1 MRKVLVATDKPFAKP
16 AVEGIARVF
25 KESGYELV
33 MLENYKDKQDLL
45 NAVKDVDAVIVR
57 SDLITSEVIEAASNL
72 KIVVRAGAGYDN
84 IDLEAASGKG
94 VVVMNTP
101 GQNSNAVA
109 ELALGMMVYIARNQY
124 NGTSGRELRGK
135 KLGVF
140 ACGNVGKDVARIAL
154 GFGMDVYGYDPFVER
169 KVMEYSGMKCVASA
183 AEFYESCEYISIN
196 APANSQ
202 TIRSVNFE
210 LLERMPKPAT
220 LINTARKEIIDEES
234 LLKMFATRPD
244 FVYISDVAPDCSSEI
259 SEKYPGRYFFTPKK
273 MGAQTAEA
281 NINAGIAAAK
291 QIVGFLENNDKTFQ
305 VNL

>member
-1 MRKVLVATDKPFAKP
+1 MKRVLVATDKPFAKP
-16 AVEGIARVF
+16 AVEGIAQVF
-25 KESGYELV
+25 KEAGYELV

-45 NAVKDVDAVIVR
+45 DAVKDVEAVIVR
-57 SDLITSEVIEAASNL
+57 SDLITGEVIEAANNL

-109 ELALGMMVYIARNQY
+109 ELALGMMVYMARNQF

-140 ACGNVGKDVARIAL
+140 ACGNVGRDVARIAL
-154 GFGMDVYGYDPFVER
+154 GFGMDVYGFDPFVKR
-169 KVMEYSGMKCVASA
+169 KVMEYSGMKCVASVE
-183 AEFYESCEYISIN
+183 EFYDLCEYISVN

-210 LLERMPKPAT
+210 LLQRMPKPAT

-234 LLKMFATRPD
+234 LLKMFAARPD

-259 SEKYPGRYFFTPKK
+259 AEKYPGRYFFTPKK

-281 NINAGIAAAK
+281 NINAGIAAAR